1 MPDAYTMLVTAM
13 NDPSAT
19 PEQSAAIAALLETA
33 AFSGGTQEP
42 PHPPRIDDPD
52 L

>member
-1 MPDAYTMLVTAM
+1 MNETYTMLVTAM

-19 PEQSAAIAALLETA
+19 PEQTAAIAALLETD

-42 PHPPRIDDPD
+42 PKPPQIDDPD